1 MKIDTLTTIVIVME
15 LYGAPESEK
24 KESEVKE
31 KETTKEILGAQ
42 LYIES
47 DVKHS
52 SFGTSLPDSKT
63 NPSK

>member
-1 MKIDTLTTIVIVME
+1 ME
-15 LYGAPESEK
+15 LYGAPESEE

-31 KETTKEILGAQ
+31 KETTKEMLGAQ